1 MMKIYTK
8 EALIDA
14 LIEIKNRGWIP
25 NARHGNSGGIGNTLE
40 DLLGI
45 EENNLPIPNAAE
57 WELKSQRYDTV
68 SLTTL
73 FHTEPSPRA
82 LRLVPKILLPC
93 YGWKH
98 EQAGSLYPLNEMS
111 FRQTISGLIEASLL
125 RLMILIEKS

>member
-8 EALIDA
+8 DSLIKEFRA
-14 LIEIKNRGWIP
+14 IAQKGWIP

-40 DLLGI
+40 DLLEI

-57 WELKSQRYDTV
+57 WELKAQRLNTS

-82 LRLVPKILLPC
+82 VKFVPQILLLN
-93 YGWKH
+93 YGWQH
-98 EQAGSLYPLNEMS
+98 Q
-111 FRQTISGLIEASLL
+111 EA
-125 RLMILIEKS
+125 